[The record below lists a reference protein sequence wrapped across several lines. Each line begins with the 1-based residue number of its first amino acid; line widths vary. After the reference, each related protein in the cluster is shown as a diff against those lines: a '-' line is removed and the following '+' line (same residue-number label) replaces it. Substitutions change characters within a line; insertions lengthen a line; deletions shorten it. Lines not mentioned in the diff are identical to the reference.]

1 MSQYEEEEER
11 IKVILVG
18 SSGVGKTSL
27 INSLIGQSFKED
39 ECSTISANCQ
49 MKNYNIN
56 KKYDL
61 AVWDTAGQEKYRSMT
76 KLFFKNAKI
85 CILVYDVTNKQ
96 TFDDL
101 NNWLY
106 LLKDIEKDDV
116 ILGVVGNKADLFI
129 REEVREEEAK
139 DYANSIKAKFS
150 LVSAKENSIS
160 FDNFVKEL
168 LEEYISKNIR
178 KNNPEEKKITIN
190 IQKNDMNKK
199 KKKKFC

>member
-27 INSLIGQSFKED
+27 INSLIGKSFKED
-39 ECSTISANCQ
+39 ESSTISANYQ

-56 KKYDL
+56 KNYDL